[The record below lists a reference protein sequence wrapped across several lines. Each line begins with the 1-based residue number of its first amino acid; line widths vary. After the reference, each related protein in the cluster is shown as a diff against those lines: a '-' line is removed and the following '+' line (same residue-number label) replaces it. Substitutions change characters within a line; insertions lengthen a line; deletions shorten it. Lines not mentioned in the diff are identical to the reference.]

1 MFPFPWPSQKNAG
14 NSAIVEFGKVPPA
27 EFRTIRLLSPDGKL
41 TCESLQTFPRPMPRS
56 LLLSA
61 RLDATRFELPASEIP
76 FAEFHQRRFL
86 ELCWSWRRRQ
96 ALIPGSKIGCSR

>member
-14 NSAIVEFGKVPPA
+14 NSAIV

-61 RLDATRFELPASEIP
+61 RLNATRFELPASEIP
-76 FAEFHQRRFL
+76 FAEFPSATFPRIML
-86 ELCWSWRRRQ
+86 ELEKETSPDPRFEDRLFPMTRV
-96 ALIPGSKIGCSR
+96 